1 MTTATLIE
9 RAQRGDHDAFE
20 SLATGAY
27 DRLYATARRIVRDDD
42 MAKDAVQDALIRTW
56 RDLPTL
62 RDPDRIDSWLY
73 RLLINACKNQLRS
86 ARRHVSVHVSD
97 LNPPAENDA
106 IGQIADREELE
117 QMFAKL
123 PVEHRAVLVLV
134 HYVGMSAAEVGD
146 VMRIPVGTV
155 YSRLHYGARQARSVL
170 GGSDLQP
177 IPSAGGQR

>member
-1 MTTATLIE
+1 MTTATLID
-9 RAQRGDHDAFE
+9 RAQRGDHEAFE
-20 SLATGAY
+20 SLATGSY

-42 MAKDAVQDALIRTW
+42 MAKDAVQDALIRAW

-62 RDPDRIDSWLY
+62 RDPDRIDAWLL

-86 ARRHVSVHVSD
+86 ARRHVTVHVTD
-97 LNPPAENDA
+97 LNPPAASDA
-106 IGQIADREELE
+106 IGQIADRDELE

-123 PVEHRAVLVLV
+123 PIEHRAVLVLV
-134 HYVGMSAAEVGD
+134 HYIGMSAAEVSE

-155 YSRLHYGARQARSVL
+155 YSRLHYGARQARSAL
-170 GGSDLQP
+170 DQSGLHP